1 MMLPAAKAVV
11 SSQSSVTRGRRG
23 VIRKRENERMSKKDK
38 NKEEELPMDGSE
50 QVEGGPLDEGEG
62 QAVPAGD
69 VGPDSAVTQSASA
82 EELDLLTDQLAQAES
97 RAAEYLEGWQRAQA
111 EFANYKRRLERD
123 NAAFREIARGD
134 VIKRFLPVVDD
145 LERALAS
152 RPAGADAWAG
162 GIELVYRKLLGILES
177 EGLQRIDA
185 EGKTFDP
192 NLHEAITQEHNED
205 FESGQVIE
213 VVQQG
218 YILGDRVI
226 RHALVRVAA

>member
-1 MMLPAAKAVV
+1 M
-11 SSQSSVTRGRRG
+11 T
-23 VIRKRENERMSKKDK
+23 KKDQI
-38 NKEEELPMDGSE
+38 KEGELPTDGGKPVGADASKE
-50 QVEGGPLDEGEG
+50 PQG
-62 QAVPAGD
+62 QAHPAGD
-69 VGPDSAVTQSASA
+69 SNPENAVTQSPTTA
-82 EELDLLTDQLAQAES
+82 EVDLLTEQLAQAES
-97 RAAEYLEGWQRAQA
+97 RAAEYLDGWQRAQA

-152 RPAGADAWAG
+152 RPAEADAWVG
-162 GIELVYRKLLGILES
+162 GIELVYRKLLGILDA
-177 EGLQRIDA
+177 EGLQRIEA

-192 NLHEAITQEHNED
+192 NLHEAISQEQHED

-213 VVQQG
+213 VIQQG

>member
-1 MMLPAAKAVV
+1 MTDKKHESKEAMPV
-11 SSQSSVTRGRRG
+11 QSGG
-23 VIRKRENERMSKKDK
+23 
-38 NKEEELPMDGSE
+38 
-50 QVEGGPLDEGEG
+50 QAEGQSDPVDEGA
-62 QAVPAGD
+62 QD
-69 VGPDSAVTQSASA
+69 KAVTQSVSV
-82 EELDLLTDQLAQAES
+82 EEVELLTSQLAQAEA

-145 LERALAS
+145 LERALAN
-152 RPAGADAWAG
+152 RPSDEHAWVG

-177 EGLQRIDA
+177 EGLKRIEA
-185 EGKTFDP
+185 EGKAFDP
-192 NLHEAITQEHNED
+192 NLHEAISQEHNED
-205 FESGQVIE
+205 FESGQVIS

-226 RHALVRVAA
+226 RHAHVRVAA